1 LEQASQAFPLIKSP
15 NVIQKEQ
22 NKTNKT
28 VEAELIFKG
37 QNFSKN
43 HSG

>member
-1 LEQASQAFPLIKSP
+1 LEQASQAFPSMGSP

-28 VEAELIFKG
+28 VEAELISKEE
-37 QNFSKN
+37 NFSKN

>member
-1 LEQASQAFPLIKSP
+1 MESP

-22 NKTNKT
+22 NKTNGT

-43 HSG
+43 HSGY